1 MHPKLLYFRYKL
13 FRYRQVEQEVARRLA
28 NQKPQAKLLDV
39 GCGDGENML
48 RFSGLPIQKTGLEVS
63 WPRLQTARR
72 LGLDV
77 MRASGTN
84 LPFPD
89 ADFDMIYVAHVLHH
103 VANYGQV
110 LAEMKRCLAENGRIF
125 LVETV
130 IDNPLLRLGRKINPV
145 WQGDEVE
152 ASWRFADLR
161 AILLEAGFTV
171 ETYGRYNILFFLWE
185 MVPLAFWPFEIFT
198 PIFVFLDLLLAT
210 FFKNQSAHCYFVL
223 RKHDT

>member
-13 FRYRQVEQEVARRLA
+13 FKYRHVEQAVARELVVRTPA
-28 NQKPQAKLLDV
+28 AKLLDV

-48 RFSGLPIQKTGLEVS
+48 RFDGLPLRRAGLEIS
-63 WPRLQTARR
+63 WRRLQTARR

-77 MRASGTN
+77 MQGSGTH

-89 ADFDMIYVAHVLHH
+89 AAFEMIYIAHVLHH
-103 VANYGQV
+103 VANYEQV
-110 LAEMKRCLAENGRIF
+110 LAEMKRCLAENGRLF

-130 IDNPLLRLGRKINPV
+130 TDNPLLRLGRKLNPV

-152 ASWRFADLR
+152 ANWSFADLGI
-161 AILLEAGFTV
+161 ILQNAGFTV
-171 ETYGRYNILFFLWE
+171 QEHGRYNIIFFLWE
-185 MVPLAFWPFEIFT
+185 MLPLAFWPLEFFT
-198 PIFVFLDLLLAT
+198 PIFVYLDLLLVK

-223 RKHDT
+223 RKRDT